1 MKIKEL
7 ISPQAWEKFL
17 QDEGTNIMI
26 GIRDI
31 NDTIIY
37 YLLIIVVLVGYI
49 LMKYVKENIRN
60 INKVAADVN
69 IRNITHSTNL
79 EVVWTIFPAVIL
91 IIIAIPSLKLLYT
104 MEEIIKPLITLKVK
118 ANQWYWSY
126 GINDYENLDINFDS
140 YIVPDSEC
148 GPGSFRLLEVDQGV
162 SLPVN
167 TPVRLLITSE
177 DVIHSFGIPSLGIKI
192 DAIPGRL
199 NLGYLNI
206 LRPGTYYG
214 QCYELCGQAHALMPI
229 KINAVKE
236 IDYYYWLFSNFTK

>member
-1 MKIKEL
+1 MRIKEI
-7 ISPQAWEKFL
+7 ISPQAWDKLL

-37 YLLIIVVLVGYI
+37 YLLLIIILVGYI
-49 LMKYVKENIRN
+49 IIKYIYENI
-60 INKVAADVN
+60 
-69 IRNITHSTNL
+69 NITTLGINIKNLSHSTSQNI
-79 EVVWTIFPAVIL
+79 EIIWTLFPAIIL

-118 ANQWYWSY
+118 GNQWYWSY
-126 GINDYENLDINFDS
+126 NINDYENLDINFDS
-140 YIVPDSEC
+140 YLLTDNTI
-148 GPGSFRLLEVDQGV
+148 GNFRLLEVDQHV
-162 SLPVN
+162 CLPIN
-167 TPVRLLITSE
+167 TPIRLLITSE

-229 KINAVKE
+229 KIIAVKE
-236 IDYYYWLFSNFTK
+236 IDYYYWLFSNFSS